1 MTGFFMSTEWTLA
14 LALAA
19 PHVLYAFIWFF
30 PSVWRRR
37 FGERSVAVFDGAAW
51 VLKGASIQMCA
62 SYDSQV
68 LRN

>member
-1 MTGFFMSTEWTLA
+1 MAGLFMSTEWSLA

-37 FGERSVAVFDGAAW
+37 FGERSVAVFDGTAW
-51 VLKGASIQMCA
+51 VLKGAPIP
-62 SYDSQV
+62 
-68 LRN
+68 